1 MTYPHFDIER
11 ARAEIRLLL
20 ANNPELE
27 HDEVLRMDMLDGETT
42 LNDVIDILLRKIKE
56 AQSLSNAIADEMGLL
71 HDRQTR
77 FEMRALKLRQ
87 SIFNL
92 MTDAG
97 LTKIE
102 RPRGTVSI
110 ATGRPKVLITDENA
124 LPDDFVRIK
133 REPDKKR
140 IEVYLKTGQN
150 VPGATFSNAEPYL
163 RVG

>member
-1 MTYPHFDIER
+1 MSNTHFDIER

-20 ANNPELE
+20 ANNPELD
-27 HDEVLRMDMLDGETT
+27 HDEVLRIDMLDGETS

-110 ATGRPKVLITDENA
+110 AQGRPKVIITDENA

-133 REPDKKR
+133 KEPDKKR
-140 IEVYLKTGQN
+140 IETYLKTGQN
-150 VPGATFSNAEPYL
+150 VPGAMFSNIEPYL
-163 RVG
+163 RIG

>member
-1 MTYPHFDIER
+1 MSNTHFDIER

-20 ANNPELE
+20 ANNPELD
-27 HDEVLRMDMLDGETT
+27 HDEVLRIDMLDGETS

-110 ATGRPKVLITDENA
+110 AQGRPKVIITDENA

-133 REPDKKR
+133 KEPDKKR
-140 IEVYLKTGQN
+140 IETYLKTGQN
-150 VPGATFSNAEPYL
+150 VPVAMFSNSEPYL
-163 RVG
+163 RIG